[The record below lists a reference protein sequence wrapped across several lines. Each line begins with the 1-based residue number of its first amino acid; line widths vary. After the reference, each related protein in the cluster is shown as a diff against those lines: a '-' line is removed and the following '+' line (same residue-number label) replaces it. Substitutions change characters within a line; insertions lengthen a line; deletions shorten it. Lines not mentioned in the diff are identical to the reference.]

1 MYDQFTTITTV
12 DEIINANAS
21 KEPQKVESEPE
32 CSLLTQ
38 CKRNANAMQ
47 TQCKRNAN
55 AMQTPYKLNANGLVH
70 KHNANA

>member
-47 TQCKRNAN
+47 PQCKRNAN
-55 AMQTPYKLNANGLVH
+55 GMIH